1 MEKPSQHIQSL
12 GRIHQALI
20 TIVALA
26 NVLAVFLIQSERVIP
41 ATPHLDRPLQLVAVL
56 LAGLHFFIGNKLFN
70 VQVLRARTSQL
81 SVKEK
86 VMVYRKASLLQWTLL
101 VLSALF
107 STVCFVLT
115 ANLAFIF
122 LSGATLIFMA
132 MQAPALSKMAILL
145 RVEKEALR
153 Q

>member
-1 MEKPSQHIQSL
+1 METSSKLINAL

-20 TIVALA
+20 TVVALVNA
-26 NVLAVFLIQSERVIP
+26 LAVFLMQSERLIP

-56 LAGLHFFIGNKLFN
+56 LTALHFFIGNKLFN
-70 VQVLRARTSQL
+70 VQVHRARTSQL
-81 SVKEK
+81 SAIDK
-86 VMVYRKASLLQWTLL
+86 VILYRKASLLQWMLL
-101 VLSALF
+101 VLSAVF
-107 STVCFVLT
+107 SSVCFVLT
-115 ANLAFIF
+115 ANLAFVF

-145 RVEKEALR
+145 RVEKEELN